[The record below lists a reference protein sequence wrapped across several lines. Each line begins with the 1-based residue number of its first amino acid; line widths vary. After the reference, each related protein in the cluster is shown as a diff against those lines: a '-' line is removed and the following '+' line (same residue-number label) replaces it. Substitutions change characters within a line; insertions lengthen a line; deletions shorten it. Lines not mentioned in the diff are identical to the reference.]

1 MLSSPSPTAQD
12 LAAALGTGSEPR
24 VVLVDDADLLILPEI
39 DQDLRALVE
48 SGRDRG
54 VGVAA
59 AVTGETM
66 AGAMGWLSALKRH
79 RRGVLLDPQSVM
91 EGDILGVRL
100 THAQLRNRRPGR
112 GLTVDPRSGELISV
126 QIPETDLG

>member
-1 MLSSPSPTAQD
+1 M
-12 LAAALGTGSEPR
+12 
-24 VVLVDDADLLILPEI
+24 VLVDDADLLILPEI

-54 VGVAA
+54 IGVAA
-59 AVTGETM
+59 GVTGETM

-100 THAQLRNRRPGR
+100 TQAHLPNRRPGR
-112 GLTVDPRSGELISV
+112 GLTVDPRSGDLINV
-126 QIPETDLG
+126 QIPETTLD